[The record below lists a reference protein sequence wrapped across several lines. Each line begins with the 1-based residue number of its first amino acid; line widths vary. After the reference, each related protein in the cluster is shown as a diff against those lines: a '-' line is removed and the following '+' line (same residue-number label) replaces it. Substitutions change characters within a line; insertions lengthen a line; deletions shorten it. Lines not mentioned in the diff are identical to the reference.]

1 MEREDLPMFVLPPT
15 TIHTPRLRLRPLEP
29 DDAPALY
36 AFWRLPEVM
45 EHMAFEPLR
54 SPAQAAAVVDFF
66 IHLPEKQEGSRFAI
80 VERTSAQLIGTCGF
94 HEASVKHRR
103 VELGY
108 ELSPEAQGKGFMT
121 EALQHILPWCFDV
134 MMAHRVEAFVHPFN
148 DRSTRVLERIGF
160 TREGTLRGYF
170 QARGQ
175 AHDEV
180 VWSMLSTDPRPFAI
194 ANRSAGM

>member
-1 MEREDLPMFVLPPT
+1 MFVLPPT
-15 TIHTPRLRLRPLEP
+15 TIYTPRLRLRPLEP

-36 AFWRLPEVM
+36 SFWRLPQVM
-45 EHMAFEPLR
+45 EHMAFDPLR
-54 SPAQAAAVVDFF
+54 SPAQAAAVVEFF
-66 IHLPEKQEGSRFAI
+66 IQLPEKQEGSRFAI
-80 VERTSAQLIGTCGF
+80 TDRLSGRLVGTCGF

-108 ELSPEAQGKGFMT
+108 ELAPEAQGKGFMT
-121 EALQHILPWCFDV
+121 EALQHILPWCFDA
-134 MMAHRVEAFVHPFN
+134 MMAHRIEAFVHPVN
-148 DRSTRVLERIGF
+148 ERSSRVLERMGF

-180 VWSMLSTDPRPFAI
+180 VWSMLSTDPRPFAT
-194 ANRSAGM
+194 STDGE